1 MLTFMLFYCWQKS
14 RNSRVFWCVKFL
26 AQKSGRVKCLT
37 NFKSVRMIIF
47 KRPVPSDDHLQEAW
61 PFGWSIAIVVVV
73 EWLWIGWIRQ
83 TRWILWIRSERS
95 LRMIICKRLDPW
107 DVRLQEA
114 CSFGWSFAR
123 SRPLRMMISKRSA
136 PSIDHL
142 QEAGPFGWSFAILVV
157 LLLLN
162 DCELDESGKSDEYG
176 ESGLKNES
184 RRRRL
189 MVTPT
194 DRLTNQQGK
203 HRAICIFES

>member
-1 MLTFMLFYCWQKS
+1 
-14 RNSRVFWCVKFL
+14 
-26 AQKSGRVKCLT
+26 
-37 NFKSVRMIIF
+37 
-47 KRPVPSDDHLQEAW
+47 
-61 PFGWSIAIVVVV
+61 
-73 EWLWIGWIRQ
+73 
-83 TRWILWIRSERS
+83 
-95 LRMIICKRLDPW
+95 MIICKRPDPS
-107 DVRLQEA
+107 DDELQ
-114 CSFGWSFAR
+114 
-123 SRPLRMMISKRSA
+123 L
-136 PSIDHL
+136 
-142 QEAGPFGWSFAILVV
+142 